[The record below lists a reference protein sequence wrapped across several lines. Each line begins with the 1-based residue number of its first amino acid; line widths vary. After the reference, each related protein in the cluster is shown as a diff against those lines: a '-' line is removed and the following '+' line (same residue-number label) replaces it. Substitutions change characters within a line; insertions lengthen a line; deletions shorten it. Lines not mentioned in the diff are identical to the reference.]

1 MSQRSTREQAKG
13 TTVEVRIG
21 VQQAARELVL
31 ESTETPD
38 AVAKKVSEALKSG
51 GLLDLVDEKG
61 RRVVVP
67 ADRLAYV
74 EIAAAESRRVGF
86 GAI

>member
-1 MSQRSTREQAKG
+1 M
-13 TTVEVRIG
+13 EVRIG
-21 VQQAARELVL
+21 VQQAARELML

-38 AVAKKVSEALKSG
+38 AVAKKVVAAIKAD
-51 GLLDLVDEKG
+51 GLLDLVDDKG

-67 ADRLAYV
+67 ASKLAYV

-86 GAI
+86 GTI

>member
-1 MSQRSTREQAKG
+1 
-13 TTVEVRIG
+13 VEVRIG

-38 AVAKKVSEALKSG
+38 AVAKKVSDALAKG
-51 GLLDLVDEKG
+51 AVLDLVDDKG

-74 EIAAAESRRVGF
+74 EIAASETRRVGF

>member
-1 MSQRSTREQAKG
+1 
-13 TTVEVRIG
+13 VEVRIG

-31 ESTETPD
+31 ESTDTPD
-38 AVAKKVSEALKSG
+38 SLATKVSDAVTKG
-51 GLLDLVDEKG
+51 TVLDLVDGKG
-61 RRVVVP
+61 HRIIVP

-74 EIAAAESRRVGF
+74 EIAASEKSRVGF

>member
-1 MSQRSTREQAKG
+1 M
-13 TTVEVRIG
+13 EVRIG

-38 AVAKKVSEALKSG
+38 AVAAKVAAAVKAN

-61 RRVVVP
+61 RRVVIP
-67 ADRLAYV
+67 SAKLAYV
-74 EIAAAESRRVGF
+74 EIAPAESRRVGF
-86 GAI
+86 GTM

>member
-1 MSQRSTREQAKG
+1 M
-13 TTVEVRIG
+13 EVRIG

-31 ESTETPD
+31 ESTDTPS
-38 AVAKKVSEALKSG
+38 AVAKKVSEALKNG
-51 GLLDLVDEKG
+51 GVLDLVDDKG

-86 GAI
+86 GTD

>member
-1 MSQRSTREQAKG
+1 M
-13 TTVEVRIG
+13 EVRIG

-38 AVAKKVSEALKSG
+38 AVAKKVSDALAKG
-51 GLLDLVDEKG
+51 AVLDLVDDKG

-74 EIAAAESRRVGF
+74 EIAAAEPRRVGF